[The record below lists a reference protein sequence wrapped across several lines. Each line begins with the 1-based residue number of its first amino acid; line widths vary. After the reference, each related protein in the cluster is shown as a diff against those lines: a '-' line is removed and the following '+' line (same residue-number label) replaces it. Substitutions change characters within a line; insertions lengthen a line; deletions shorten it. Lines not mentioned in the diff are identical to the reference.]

1 MRVNPVAETGVPRVF
16 FSPESEVQP
25 LRSNMMRFTEY
36 KLRGIQP
43 LVVSDPLLGGMY
55 HFRSHTVGIN
65 RFGL

>member
-1 MRVNPVAETGVPRVF
+1 
-16 FSPESEVQP
+16 
-25 LRSNMMRFTEY
+25 MMRFTEY

-55 HFRSHTVGIN
+55 DFRSHTVGIN